1 MGAAFTVAT
10 AMLWGMEARPV
21 AVEVSLSGGLPGVT
35 VVGRPDQSVME
46 ARMRL
51 RCALRGSGFKVPRQ
65 NITVN
70 LAPSEMKKSGTAFD
84 LPMAVAILAATGQIP
99 TRGLDGCLIVG
110 ELGLEGE
117 VRPVRGMLAYAE
129 FAKER
134 GLRLLAPRDPLVAL
148 DGSYDVRFVDSLAQF
163 AQPVEEL
170 GESVAGASPAAAST
184 ACEYDFADIAGQE
197 MAKRVLAI
205 ATAGRLGVLMV
216 GPPGVGKTL
225 LARCV
230 PGIQPDLTDDERRV
244 TSLIHS
250 VAGTGDARVAA
261 GLRPFRA
268 PHHTSS
274 GAGLLGGGRPVRPGE
289 ISLAHNGVLFL
300 DELGEF
306 SQSALQ
312 GLRQPMEER
321 LVRVTRVEGTYAFPC
336 DFQLV
341 AASNPCP
348 CGHLGDPGAACTC
361 SDGALGRYRSR
372 LAGPLIDRIELVIAL
387 ERPGASE
394 LFAPGGATST
404 ARLRESVL
412 SAREFGAWR
421 ERRCGAEEGR
431 PDGLMARA
439 MARANV
445 GASARGLL
453 ESLASRSALSARALA
468 SAVRAARAIADME
481 ASEEV
486 GREHM
491 LEAVGYRVEGIGA

>member
-1 MGAAFTVAT
+1 
-10 AMLWGMEARPV
+10 
-21 AVEVSLSGGLPGVT
+21 
-35 VVGRPDQSVME
+35 
-46 ARMRL
+46 
-51 RCALRGSGFKVPRQ
+51 
-65 NITVN
+65 
-70 LAPSEMKKSGTAFD
+70 
-84 LPMAVAILAATGQIP
+84 
-99 TRGLDGCLIVG
+99 
-110 ELGLEGE
+110 
-117 VRPVRGMLAYAE
+117 
-129 FAKER
+129 
-134 GLRLLAPRDPLVAL
+134 
-148 DGSYDVRFVDSLAQF
+148 
-163 AQPVEEL
+163 
-170 GESVAGASPAAAST
+170 
-184 ACEYDFADIAGQE
+184 
-197 MAKRVLAI
+197 
-205 ATAGRLGVLMV
+205 MV

-230 PGIQPDLTDDERRV
+230 PGIQPDPTDDERRV

-289 ISLAHNGVLFL
+289 ILLAHNGVLFL

-348 CGHLGDPGAACTC
+348 CGHLGDPGVACTC

-372 LAGPLIDRIELVIAL
+372 LAGPLIDRIELVITL

-404 ARLRESVL
+404 AQLRESVL

-421 ERRCGAEEGR
+421 EQRCEAGEGR

-445 GASARGLL
+445 GACARGLL
-453 ESLASRSALSARALA
+453 ESLASRSALSARTLA

-486 GREHM
+486 GREHV
-491 LEAVGYRVEGIGA
+491 LEAMGYRVEGIGA